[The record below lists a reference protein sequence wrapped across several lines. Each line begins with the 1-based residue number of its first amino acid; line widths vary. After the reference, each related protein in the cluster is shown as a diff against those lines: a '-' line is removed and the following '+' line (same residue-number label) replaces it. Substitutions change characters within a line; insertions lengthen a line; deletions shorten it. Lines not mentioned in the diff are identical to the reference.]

1 MFEDVRYSSCGRLIS
16 REPWIHPNRTI
27 DSHEVLF
34 VISGPIFLSENGT
47 DYTLGQNDVFILE
60 PGLHHLGT
68 KPSEAADFFWLH
80 LHGIPTQV
88 PLFKQ
93 KQVSDPYGLTLLFR
107 QILQY
112 RVEQKPAE
120 AMDYLAR
127 LILMELL
134 SGSLNPASSR
144 SAEIA
149 AAWIR
154 ANRSLPL
161 RVSQVAAH
169 LGYHP
174 DYLNRLFKSVFQ
186 KSVKEYID
194 AERMNCIK
202 SLLLTSQSTLSET
215 ASAAGFS
222 DYKCFLKF
230 FKYHEGMTP
239 TEFCKIYAREY
250 VNTK

>member
-1 MFEDVRYSSCGRLIS
+1 M
-16 REPWIHPNRTI
+16 
-27 DSHEVLF
+27 
-34 VISGPIFLSENGT
+34 
-47 DYTLGQNDVFILE
+47 
-60 PGLHHLGT
+60 
-68 KPSEAADFFWLH
+68 AAIFWLH
-80 LHGIPTQV
+80 LDNIPPQFSV
-88 PLFKQ
+88 FKQ

-112 RVEQKPAE
+112 RVDQKPTE
-120 AMDYLAR
+120 AMDYLTR
-127 LILMELL
+127 LILIELL
-134 SGSLNPASSR
+134 SVSLDPASSR

-154 ANRSLPL
+154 ANRDLPL

-174 DYLNRLFKSVFQ
+174 HYLNRLFKSVFR

-194 AERMNCIK
+194 TERMKHIK
-202 SLLLTSQSTLSET
+202 SLLLTSQTTLSEIST
-215 ASAAGFS
+215 RAGFS

-239 TEFCKIYAREY
+239 TEFCKIYAKEY
-250 VNTK
+250 INAK